1 MKKTQKFILLATIST
16 GLFATSC
23 SDDINIEPINPVEN
37 GSNPGANLELNG
49 SLTEDTTL
57 EEANSYRLT
66 GVLSVEAGATLTI
79 PAGTEIIADTDSDES
94 AATNVYIVVQK
105 GGQIDIQGTSTAPVI
120 MRSSSRE
127 AGTWGGLIIAGN
139 APTAAGN
146 DATAEVGGIRYG
158 GENTSDDSGS
168 INYLVIS
175 DAGAAINSESQFNGL
190 SLYAVGAETS
200 IRNVALINGAD
211 DGVEFFGGS
220 ASITNL
226 YLENNEDDAVDW
238 TEAWTGSLDNVYV
251 LHTIQNFS
259 TAIEADKENG
269 KPVINN
275 FTAVSTTGGTA
286 LQFKSMSGAT
296 INGLSLSGYDTAV
309 EVTDANRSD
318 LSGIILNGAVADL
331 NKEYSGNS
339 TVDVSM
345 FDWISNRGKVAV
357 LPAMIEENLTL
368 DPNKEYVLNNI
379 VSVQNGAKLSIPAGT
394 KITARSDSE
403 TDATNIYIVIQQG
416 GKIEINGTEGNP
428 VVMSST
434 SGEAGSWG
442 GLVIAGKAPTDAG
455 VNATAEV
462 GGILYGGDSNTDN
475 SGSINYL
482 ILKDAGAAINSESQ
496 YNGLSLYAVG
506 SGTTI
511 SNIAIM
517 NGADDGVEF
526 FGGTVSIK
534 NLYLENNEDDAVDW
548 TEGWNGTI
556 ENTYVYH
563 TIENFSTAIEADKR
577 NALPKVINFTAVS
590 TTGGTALQFK
600 ATSGAIIKGLSLSG
614 YETVIDITDENR
626 TDLTGI
632 TIDGSAVN
640 VTASYNAEATVDVAM
655 FSWAK

>member
-16 GLFATSC
+16 GLLATSC

-105 GGQIDIQGTSTAPVI
+105 GGQIDIQGTATAPVI

-238 TEAWTGSLDNVYV
+238 TEAWTGTLNNVYV
-251 LHTIQNFS
+251 LHTIENFS

-286 LQFKSMSGAT
+286 LQFKSISGAT

-339 TVDVSM
+339 TVDVAM

-357 LPAMIEENLTL
+357 LPSMIEGNLTL

-506 SGTTI
+506 SGTMI